1 MKSRVH
7 IIIYGRV
14 QGVGFRFN
22 TKIKAM
28 MNSIKGWVKNNPD
41 KTVEIIADG
50 DKENLKNLISFCNK
64 GPFMARVDDIKVEWL
79 KYKEEFTTFSVK
91 Y

>member
-7 IIIYGRV
+7 ITIYGRV

-22 TKIKAM
+22 TKIKSL
-28 MNSIKGWVKNNPD
+28 MNNIQGWVKNNPD
-41 KTVEIIADG
+41 KTVEIIAEG
-50 DKENLKNLISFCNK
+50 EKENLKKLISFCNK
-64 GPFMARVDDIKVEWL
+64 GPFMARVEDIKVEWL
-79 KYKEEFTTFSVK
+79 KYQEEFTTFSIK